1 MAKKGLIFIG
11 FSLVSSLVF
20 GGFGVDVDFGIAATI
35 GDSDLY
41 LRIQSHYFDRDP
53 GSVAGTAKMLKDPD
67 HELPI
72 VLFLA
77 RHSGK
82 SPDYIVRM
90 RKSGLSYWEV
100 SLKLG
105 IPASVYF
112 MDLSFDPGPPYGKA
126 YGHWKKH
133 KRHKTHAV
141 ILTEREMYDCIS
153 LQIVNGYYGIP
164 PREVVQM
171 RNEGKDLKVI
181 LTGEYR
187 KRHQPPKHI
196 KEKHKPMK
204 KQFDNEVGDSGK
216 KHEKK

>member
-1 MAKKGLIFIG
+1 MLKKGLIFIC
-11 FSLVSSLVF
+11 FFLASSLLF
-20 GGFGVDVDFGIAATI
+20 ASFSVDVDFGLAATV
-35 GDSDLY
+35 GDDDLY
-41 LRIQSHYFDRDP
+41 LRIQSHYFDRDF
-53 GSVAGTAKMLKDPD
+53 GSVGAAAKRLKDPD

-77 RHSGK
+77 YHSGK
-82 SPDYIVRM
+82 DPEQIVRM

-112 MDLSFDPGPPYGKA
+112 MDLPFDPGPPYGKA

-133 KRHKTHAV
+133 KVRRTHRV
-141 ILTEREMYDCIS
+141 VLTEREMYDCIS

-164 PREVVQM
+164 PREAVQM
-171 RNEGKDLKVI
+171 MNEGKDLKVI

-187 KRHQPPKHI
+187 KRHHPPKHF
-196 KEKHKPMK
+196 KEKPKTMK
-204 KQFDNEVGDSGK
+204 KQHD
-216 KHEKK
+216 HEIGRRQDKQ